1 MKNERP
7 SMKRHVT
14 PGLSGVPAAIILP
27 GPALLPQEK
36 SPPGVVVEVGKPA
49 PDFTLA
55 DENGTDVKL
64 SSFEGK
70 KNVLVAFYPKDF
82 TPGCTSELKGFR
94 AEHEVFTKADV
105 QVIGISVDP
114 IESHRKF
121 CAQLEL
127 PFPLLSDPGGKVS
140 SLYGILG
147 KSPSGQP
154 ISKRSVFLV
163 DREGIVR
170 HADPRYDLK
179 TAADLDALLE
189 AVAALSGKK
198 PTEEKLRPPRLE
210 GLVFGR
216 ITVEGR
222 EETDDVVIDRGKTRS
237 RDKGPSKSRR
247 DEFGH
252 TPLTPA
258 EKIPW
263 DCKVLLIG
271 TGMDGRL
278 PVTEELKT
286 EAKRRGVKLILKKTP
301 EALEYLKE
309 HYDEGMNAILHITC

>member
-1 MKNERP
+1 
-7 SMKRHVT
+7 MKRRIDLA
-14 PGLSGVPAAIILP
+14 LSVAIAAIIVP
-27 GPALLPQEK
+27 GPELFPDEK
-36 SPPGVVVEVGKPA
+36 APARAAVAVDKPA
-49 PDFTLA
+49 PDFTLR
-55 DENGTDVKL
+55 DESGKPVKL
-64 SSFEGK
+64 SSFAGK
-70 KNVLVAFYPKDF
+70 KTVLLAFYAKDF
-82 TPGCTSELKGFR
+82 ASGCTSELKGFR
-94 AEHEVFTKADV
+94 AEHELFTKADV
-105 QVIGISVDP
+105 QVLGISVDP
-114 IESHRKF
+114 VESHGKF
-121 CAQLEL
+121 RAELEL
-127 PFPLLSDPGGKVS
+127 PFPLLSDEGGKVS
-140 SLYGILG
+140 SLYGVLG

-163 DREGIVR
+163 DRDGIVR
-170 HADPRYDLK
+170 HGDTQYDLK
-179 TAADLDALLE
+179 TADDHDALLE
-189 AVAALSGKK
+189 AVTALGTKK
-198 PTEEKLRPPRLE
+198 PVGEKLRPPRLE
-210 GLVFGR
+210 GLVFGS

-222 EETDDVVIDRGKTRS
+222 EQTDDVIIDGGKTRS

-309 HYDEGMNAILHITC
+309 HYEEGMNAILHITC

>member
-1 MKNERP
+1 
-7 SMKRHVT
+7 MKRHVT
-14 PGLSGVPAAIILP
+14 PGLSGALAAIVLA
-27 GPALLPQEK
+27 GPALLPQDK
-36 SPPGVVVEVGKPA
+36 TPPEVVVEVGKRA

-55 DENGTDVKL
+55 DENGKDVKL
-64 SSFEGK
+64 SSFEVR

-94 AEHEVFTKADV
+94 AEHDLFTKADV
-105 QVIGISVDP
+105 QVLAISVDS

-121 CAQLEL
+121 CAELAL
-127 PFPLLSDPGGKVS
+127 PFPLLSDEGGTISK
-140 SLYGILG
+140 LYGVLG
-147 KSPSGQP
+147 KSSSGLP
-154 ISKRSVFLV
+154 ISRRSVFLV

-170 HADPRYDLK
+170 HADTQYDLK
-179 TAADLDALLE
+179 TSDDHEGLLE
-189 AVAALSGKK
+189 AMAALGTKK
-198 PTEEKLRPPRLE
+198 PAAPRLRPPRLE
-210 GLVFGR
+210 GLIFGR

-278 PVTEELKT
+278 PITEELKT

-309 HYDEGMNAILHITC
+309 HYEEGMNAILHITC

>member
-1 MKNERP
+1 
-7 SMKRHVT
+7 MKRRIAL
-14 PGLSGVPAAIILP
+14 GLSALAAVILP
-27 GPALLPQEK
+27 VPELLPEEK
-36 SPPGVVVEVGKPA
+36 APPRTPVEAGKPA
-49 PDFTLA
+49 PDFTLR
-55 DENGTDVKL
+55 DESGKDIKL
-64 SSFEGK
+64 SSFAGRK
-70 KNVLVAFYPKDF
+70 SVLLAFYAKDF
-82 TPGCTSELKGFR
+82 TPGCTSELRGLR
-94 AEHEVFTKADV
+94 AEHDALEKAGV
-105 QVIGISVDP
+105 QVLGISVDP
-114 IESHRKF
+114 VESHGKF
-121 CAQLEL
+121 RAELEL
-127 PFPLLSDPGGKVS
+127 PFPLLSDEGGKVS
-140 SLYGILG
+140 SLYGVLG

-163 DREGIVR
+163 DRDGIVR
-170 HADPRYDLK
+170 HGDTEYDLK
-179 TAADLDALLE
+179 TADDHDALLE
-189 AVAALSGKK
+189 AVTALGKK
-198 PTEEKLRPPRLE
+198 KPAAAKLRPPRLE

-222 EETDDVVIDRGKTRS
+222 EQTDDVVIDRGKTRS

-271 TGMDGRL
+271 TGMDGQL
-278 PVTEELKT
+278 PVTEELKA
-286 EAKRRGVKLILKKTP
+286 EAKRRGVKLILRKTP